1 MFGSPV
7 SPVSPVSAGTALAS
21 PVSRRATL
29 PGRDKM
35 SRMPATPSHDVL
47 HALSVNPA
55 APYSVFARL
64 LALDPLP
71 NEGRFLSYVK
81 ELTPARIE
89 AVVAHPDPTVRGL
102 IVDNMFLD
110 PALLLRFLDDPDVGV
125 RARAVCYT
133 SGWADHWRK
142 VLVPDAVLSR
152 LARDPEPQVRR
163 WVPRHQNLAEG
174 DLAALTG
181 DADDKVRA
189 AAEAELAYR
198 RKAAAEPED
207 DWEEPD
213 PAADGIDLHRFAP
226 AGNCG
231 LADDPDLTPE
241 RRAELA
247 ESDDLST
254 RIAIS
259 LRPELTDAERLAIRD
274 TVHPYRHAIPRWILA
289 AQDDPDALRRIASSA
304 HPLMRRSVA
313 AVPRL
318 PADVIAALA
327 ADDDFYVRLTLVQ
340 HCDDA
345 PGDVVLDTFANWHGL
360 TWGVLQF
367 RPAYPWYD
375 VERLAAHPSPRVR
388 TTAATSD
395 YLTPELALQLTE
407 DDDQGVRDAALR
419 SPHLPLDA
427 LPTLLSRHPGA
438 VAANPNL
445 PWHVMHRL
453 LDELGVPAF
462 EPPSFPLGSRL
473 GDKS

>member
-1 MFGSPV
+1 
-7 SPVSPVSAGTALAS
+7 
-21 PVSRRATL
+21 
-29 PGRDKM
+29 M
-35 SRMPATPSHDVL
+35 SRMPATPSRDL
-47 HALSVNPA
+47 LDGLSWNPE
-55 APYSVFARL
+55 APYSVFCRL
-64 LALDPLP
+64 LALNPLP
-71 NEGRFLSYVK
+71 NDGRFLSYVR
-81 ELTPARIE
+81 ELSPVRIE
-89 AVVAHPDPTVRGL
+89 AVLAHPDPAVRGL
-102 IVDNMFLD
+102 LVDNRVVD
-110 PALLLRFLDDPDVGV
+110 PAVLLRFLDDPDGSL
-125 RARAVCYT
+125 RARAVRET
-133 SGWADHWRK
+133 SGYADHWRK
-142 VLVPDAVLSR
+142 AHVPEGVLSR
-152 LARDPEPQVRR
+152 LMRDPEPLVRR
-163 WVPRHQNLAEG
+163 WLPWHGNLAEG
-174 DLAALTG
+174 DLVTLTH

-189 AAEAELAYR
+189 AAEEELAYR

-207 DWEEPD
+207 DREEPD
-213 PAADGIDLHRFAP
+213 PASHGIDLYRFTP
-226 AGNCG
+226 DGKPRW

-241 RRAELA
+241 YRAELA

-289 AQDDPDALRRIASSA
+289 AQDDPDAIRRIASSA
-304 HPLMRRSVA
+304 HPLMRRSAA

-327 ADDDFYVRLTLVQ
+327 ADDDFYVRLTLAQ

-345 PGDVVLDTFANWHGL
+345 PADVVLDTFANWHGL

-367 RPAYPWYD
+367 RPAYPWHD

-395 YLTPELALQLTE
+395 YLTPELALRLTE
-407 DDDQGVRDAALR
+407 DDDEGVRDAALR
-419 SPHLPLDA
+419 SRHLPLDA
-427 LPTLLSRHPGA
+427 LPALLAEHPGA

-453 LDELGVPAF
+453 LDELGVPVF
-462 EPPSFPLGSRL
+462 EPSSFLHGSRL